1 MARILSGGRRDAKL
15 GTTPSG
21 KAVWLEKHPSEYKH
35 WSPSDHLYA
44 AVLHEAN
51 RTRGGEIARL
61 HRSLAQG
68 AAKLTSHATK
78 KMAPSAKAV
87 DFFRK
92 HAGYAVRPGESKN
105 KAKTRGAQA
114 LARAEAEAEARGWTV
129 EWEHDPEEWQGD
141 VERPFEVLTAVLR
154 DANGNVLT
162 SLGGNGMTGNRKTDA
177 DFRRVIEAELADE
190 ALR

>member
-21 KAVWLEKHPSEYKH
+21 KAVWLEKHPTEYKR

-78 KMAPSAKAV
+78 RAIPGVSKWDMTAGGTGAAEGKHGYTLTMPEGTYRIWPYTTKHG
-87 DFFRK
+87 R
-92 HAGYAVRPGESKN
+92 HAGYMLKFSAEGGGRPRGSHGGLWHDLGSHASPQ
-105 KAKTRGAQA
+105 KAASA
-114 LARAEAEAEARGWTV
+114 ASAHYARG
-129 EWEHDPEEWQGD
+129 
-141 VERPFEVLTAVLR
+141 FE
-154 DANGNVLT
+154 
-162 SLGGNGMTGNRKTDA
+162 
-177 DFRRVIEAELADE
+177 
-190 ALR
+190 